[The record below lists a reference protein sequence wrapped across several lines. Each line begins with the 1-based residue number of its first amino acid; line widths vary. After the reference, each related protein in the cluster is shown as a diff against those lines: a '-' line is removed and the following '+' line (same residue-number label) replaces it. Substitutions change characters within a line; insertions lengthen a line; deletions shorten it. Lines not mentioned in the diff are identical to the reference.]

1 MEAVSSGCRG
11 GCSCTHAF
19 SRQSG
24 ARAWG
29 WGGWGRA
36 VRLWHREPHSVLAWG
51 WARLPTQS
59 CLCAFIQREP
69 GPSRPGGP
77 VVARRSQ
84 GPRPDGVK
92 GPAGTPDPSSL
103 TRMEASCLE
112 LALEGERLCKA
123 GDFKAGVAFFEAA
136 VQVGTEDLKTLSAI
150 YSQLGNAYFYLKE
163 YARAL
168 EYHKHDLLLAR

>member
-1 MEAVSSGCRG
+1 MEE
-11 GCSCTHAF
+11 
-19 SRQSG
+19 
-24 ARAWG
+24 
-29 WGGWGRA
+29 
-36 VRLWHREPHSVLAWG
+36 REGQA
-51 WARLPTQS
+51 
-59 CLCAFIQREP
+59 E
-69 GPSRPGGP
+69 
-77 VVARRSQ
+77 
-84 GPRPDGVK
+84 
-92 GPAGTPDPSSL
+92 TPDPSSPP
-103 TRMEASCLE
+103 RMEASCLE

>member
-1 MEAVSSGCRG
+1 MGMGRVGKGSEALAPRATQRAGLGVGSPPHPELPLRV
-11 GCSCTHAF
+11 HPK
-19 SRQSG
+19 G
-24 ARAWG
+24 A
-29 WGGWGRA
+29 
-36 VRLWHREPHSVLAWG
+36 
-51 WARLPTQS
+51 
-59 CLCAFIQREP
+59 
-69 GPSRPGGP
+69 GPQPSGGP
-77 VVARRSQ
+77 RRGEEEP

>member
-1 MEAVSSGCRG
+1 M
-11 GCSCTHAF
+11 
-19 SRQSG
+19 
-24 ARAWG
+24 
-29 WGGWGRA
+29 
-36 VRLWHREPHSVLAWG
+36 
-51 WARLPTQS
+51 
-59 CLCAFIQREP
+59 
-69 GPSRPGGP
+69 
-77 VVARRSQ
+77 ARRSQ
-84 GPRPDGVK
+84 GLRPDGVT
-92 GPAGTPDPSSL
+92 GPAETPDPSSL
-103 TRMEASCLE
+103 PRMEASCLE